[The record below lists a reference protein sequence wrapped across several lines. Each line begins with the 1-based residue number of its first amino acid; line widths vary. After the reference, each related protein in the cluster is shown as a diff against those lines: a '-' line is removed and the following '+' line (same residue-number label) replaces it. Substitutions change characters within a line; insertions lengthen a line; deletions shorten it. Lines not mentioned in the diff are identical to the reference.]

1 MLQRNLTG
9 FLLSIFLL
17 STLGCQKTNFESQ
30 TFAPAT
36 LRDVPALKL
45 NFRFE
50 TDVPEPTLTNQAVQT
65 EDRNPAVQVDFD
77 QNRQQELIDKTITA
91 PNKQRV
97 LVVYHKATDLPAEF
111 RLDMYTAD
119 GKLLQKV
126 TPDTMAVHFADTI
139 VWSPDSSAVAFV
151 AMIRTGQTNAA
162 PPNTNQT
169 SGNANTSPNSEANTG
184 SDTSANNQTG
194 ESVDA
199 NIPDTNISPA
209 QTNTPAE
216 PPKTVLTFRSEQIYV
231 CDSEGGDVK
240 PITQNEGL
248 IYFYF
253 VWSPDSTALAALA
266 ATFQEWNYLQYQ
278 AEGKGESFTPV
289 GRPRLVEKNG
299 RERRLDDNSTT
310 VQPVWSP
317 DSAKIAVAFDKQVRI
332 YDAIGDTPTQAA
344 IPLRN
349 QLLISSKAFDEEAQL
364 KEQSGGEDATTNSN
378 TQTNSNA
385 NQTAVPSI
393 NQTAGLLPDE
403 NTLVSFNPIINLEWT
418 EDKMLYLQTGYIK
431 LMKNEAD
438 SARSYLRWHRLIFSP
453 QAVGR

>member
-1 MLQRNLTG
+1 MLQRNFTG
-9 FLLSIFLL
+9 FLLFIFLF
-17 STLGCQKTNFESQ
+17 SALGCQKTNLESQ
-30 TFAPAT
+30 TFAPAS

-50 TDVPEPTLTNQAVQT
+50 SDVPAPELTNRVIQT
-65 EDRNPAVQVDFD
+65 EDRNPAVQADFD

-97 LVVYHKATDLPAEF
+97 LVVYHRASDLPSEF
-111 RLDMYTAD
+111 RLDMYNAD

-151 AMIRTGQTNAA
+151 AMIRTGQSSAA
-162 PPNTNQT
+162 PPPNTNQT
-169 SGNANTSPNSEANTG
+169 SGEQNASPDSEANTG
-184 SDTSANNQTG
+184 EPNADNQNTESA
-194 ESVDA
+194 DA
-199 NIPDTNISPA
+199 NSQNANINPI
-209 QTNTPAE
+209 QTSTPVE

-266 ATFQEWNYLQYQ
+266 ATYQEWNYLQYQ
-278 AEGKGESFTPV
+278 ADGKGESFTPI
-289 GRPRLVEKNG
+289 GRPRLVEKTG
-299 RERRLDDNSTT
+299 RERRLDDNSTQ

-332 YDAIGDTPTQAA
+332 YDAIGDAPTQAA

-349 QLLISSKAFDEEAQL
+349 QLLISSKTFDEQAQL
-364 KEQSGGEDATTNSN
+364 KEQSSGDANTNSN
-378 TQTNSNA
+378 TQANSNV
-385 NQTAVPSI
+385 NQTPSTTI

-453 QAVGR
+453 QAVAR